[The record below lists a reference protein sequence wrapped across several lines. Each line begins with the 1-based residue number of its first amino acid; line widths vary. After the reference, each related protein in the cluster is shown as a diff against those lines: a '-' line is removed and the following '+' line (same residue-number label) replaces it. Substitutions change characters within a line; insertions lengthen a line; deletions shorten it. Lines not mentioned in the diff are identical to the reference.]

1 MRAGSIVVTHPV
13 EHVAAGLGDTPEH
26 ERPLEATLYGE
37 PPLGRTGVRL
47 ADGTRIRWQDGDWT
61 VSPERQVRFGSTG

>member
-1 MRAGSIVVTHPV
+1 VTHPA
-13 EHVAAGLGDTPEH
+13 EHVQKGLGDTPER

-47 ADGTRIRWQDGDWT
+47 ADGIRIRWRDREWSAQ
-61 VSPERQVRFGSTG
+61 PARKIRFSTAPVP

>member
-1 MRAGSIVVTHPV
+1 VVTYPAD
-13 EHVAAGLGDTPEH
+13 HVAGGLGDVPDN

-47 ADGTRIRWQDGDWT
+47 ADGTRVRWREGDWSVT
-61 VSPERQVRFGSTG
+61 PKRPLSTNDR